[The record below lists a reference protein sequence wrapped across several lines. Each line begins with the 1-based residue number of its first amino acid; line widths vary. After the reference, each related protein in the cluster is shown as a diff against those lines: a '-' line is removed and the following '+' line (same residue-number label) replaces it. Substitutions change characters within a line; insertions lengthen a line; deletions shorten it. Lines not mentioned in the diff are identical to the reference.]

1 MLEQLMQL
9 IQQQGQQ
16 SVVENPAVPNEQN
29 EAVMQEAQSSITAGL
44 QQMAANGNISQL
56 TQMMQGGQVHTDNP
70 AVQQIS
76 GNFIQNITQKFGIN
90 SQAASSIAA
99 SIIPNVLSR
108 ILNRNNAGSQGG
120 FDIGGL
126 LQSLTGGN
134 NATGGVNSGGFM
146 QQASNIGAKL
156 GLDKDG
162 DGDVD
167 FNDITKMFKG

>member
-9 IQQQGQQ
+9 IQQHGQQ
-16 SVVENPAVPNEQN
+16 SVVENSAVPNEHN
-29 EAVMQEAQSSITAGL
+29 DAVMQEAQSSITTGL
-44 QQMAANGNISQL
+44 QQLAANGNISQL
-56 TQMMQGGQVHTDNP
+56 TQMMQGDQVHPDNP

-90 SQAASSIAA
+90 SQAASTIAA
-99 SIIPNVLSR
+99 SLIPNVLSK
-108 ILNRNNAGSQGG
+108 IFNRGNTGGTGG

-126 LQSLTGGN
+126 LQSITGGN

-167 FNDITKMFKG
+167 LNDITKMFKG

>member
-9 IQQQGQQ
+9 IQQHGQQ
-16 SVVENPAVPNEQN
+16 SVVENNAVPNEHN

-44 QQMAANGNISQL
+44 QQLATSGGLSQL
-56 TQMMQGGQVHTDNP
+56 TQMLQGGQADASHP

-76 GNFIQNITQKFGIN
+76 GNFAQNIAQKFGIN
-90 SQAASSIAA
+90 GQEAGNIAS
-99 SIIPNVLSR
+99 SIIPNVLGK
-108 ILNRNNAGSQGG
+108 IFNQGGTGSSGG

-126 LQSLTGGN
+126 LQSFTGGSN
-134 NATGGVNSGGFM
+134 TAGGVNSGGFM
-146 QQASNIGAKL
+146 EQASNIGAKL

-167 FNDITKMFKG
+167 LGDITKMFKG